1 MFPLFSVSLGQCRQ
15 RISYLCNIKIF
26 CHFQNFIWGHFANY
40 KFLTNFPLP
49 EMLWPMGSALR
60 CALAFCNW
68 RGIVLLWRG
77 RGGEWSKGFF
87 VLRKSFFQTEIHLL
101 YSQLISCVPNTN
113 VIIMSSSTSTTSLS
127 PFYDPGLC
135 DVWPVSREV
144 YLQVEGRERDRSM
157 RKRHFDKV
165 RKLFIIYRQGVDLV
179 QCINTTLT
187 WQVWN

>member
-1 MFPLFSVSLGQCRQ
+1 MHL
-15 RISYLCNIKIF
+15 
-26 CHFQNFIWGHFANY
+26 HFA
-40 KFLTNFPLP
+40 T
-49 EMLWPMGSALR
+49 EEAL
-60 CALAFCNW
+60 FYFE
-68 RGIVLLWRG
+68 G
-77 RGGEWSKGFF
+77 GGEGSGARLFC
-87 VLRKSFFQTEIHLL
+87 LEEEFFQTEIHLL

-157 RKRHFDKV
+157 CERHFDKV

-187 WQVWN
+187 WQV